1 MHEHVIQQAWEDG
14 HSLMHAFS
22 DIRIDQMGS
31 IRGEVS
37 GEYFLG
43 QVTLEGTPTEVMG
56 SVQRTRI
63 TYDPAKFSH
72 PREFRQRF
80 FDLVGSLTPQGRGLA
95 FSEIKQRGH
104 PSEVEDLGITA
115 YKMDILSFFEPS
127 AGKGWLN
134 RFLWKVLPMS
144 AYVIF
149 SPAFDRP
156 LKSHSSNGAESYSL
170 CYSFPRIR
178 SGSPLFGFGPGK
190 FDRAIKHFHLHA
202 IDLARNSFELT
213 ATALIS
219 PRSKKVLNLFGFDPV
234 YSFFRGLDLL
244 TFKRFSLFARV
255 RKMAEMAMMKHHVK
269 VHNALIEMIRDQV
282 S

>member
-14 HSLMHAFS
+14 HSLMHSFS
-22 DIRIDQMGS
+22 DILIDQRKTMDGPIS
-31 IRGEVS
+31 A
-37 GEYFLG
+37 EYFLG
-43 QVTLEGTPTEVMG
+43 HVNIAGEPVEVMG
-56 SVQRTRI
+56 SIQRTHI
-63 TYDPAKFSH
+63 HYNPKKFSH

-80 FDLVGSLTPQGRGLA
+80 FELVGSLTSKGRGLA
-95 FSEIKQRGH
+95 FSEIKRRGRTAD
-104 PSEVEDLGITA
+104 SEDLGITT

-127 AGKGWLN
+127 AGRGWFN
-134 RFLWKVLPMS
+134 RFLWKMLPMS

-156 LKSHSSNGAESYSL
+156 LRSHSSNGAESYSL

-202 IDLARNSFELT
+202 IDLTSHTFELT

-219 PRSKKVLNLFGFDPV
+219 PRSKKVLNLFGIDPV
-234 YSFFRGLDLL
+234 YGLFKLL
-244 TFKRFSLFARV
+244 DIITFKRFSFFTKV
-255 RKMAEMAMMKHHVK
+255 RNKTEMAMMKHHVK
-269 VHNALIEMIRDQV
+269 VHNALIEIIRDQL